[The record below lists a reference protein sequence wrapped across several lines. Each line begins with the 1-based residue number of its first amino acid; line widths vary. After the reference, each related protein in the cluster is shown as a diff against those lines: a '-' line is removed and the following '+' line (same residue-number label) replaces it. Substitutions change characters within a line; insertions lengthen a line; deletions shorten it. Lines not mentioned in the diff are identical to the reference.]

1 MPYYSVTFVLHEDQN
16 YERLF
21 EELELLNA
29 VKVSDSTWCFESSTS
44 GTSDIRMVFE
54 AITGGNDSLIVTKV
68 TDPASIKTLGL
79 SRELG

>member
-1 MPYYSVTFVLHEDQN
+1 MAYYSVTFVLREGQD
-16 YERLF
+16 YLRLY

-29 VKVSDSTWCFESSTS
+29 VKVSDSTWCFESATT
-44 GTSDIRMVFE
+44 GTSDIRRLFE
-54 AITGGNDSLIVTKV
+54 TATGVNDSLMVTKV